1 MAKTNI
7 EGTVS
12 IRLKDFLKLQ
22 DQEQE
27 SEELRARARK
37 TVRELQVFL
46 SFLCTR
52 ADIKGFVDEF
62 NRQSTESI
70 IKIEGGRAIIESKY
84 ETKDKS

>member
-1 MAKTNI
+1 MAKSKI

-12 IRLKDFLKLQ
+12 IRLKDFLRLQ

-27 SEELRARARK
+27 SEELKARARK
-37 TVRELQVFL
+37 TTRELQVFL

-52 ADIKGFVDEF
+52 ADITGFVDEF

-70 IKIEGGRAIIESKY
+70 ITIESGRAIIKSKH
-84 ETKDKS
+84 ETKN